1 MKLKELKEDVLVDIK
16 SEKELHVLQKLL
28 EDAGYQPFKYR
39 KNLNDTKGFPVVC
52 IKQEDKTSFSVYGF
66 RPMSKYVLLEN
77 IVELEA
83 RDSAVIENGIVVACY
98 NYGCYGGSKLG
109 YIYKPNAGAPLCIAS
124 NFPLN
129 TFIEYYAGKSDWIEP
144 LNDLIKIDNE
154 IIKDS
159 IVYYGK
165 DAQSTVC
172 MVECAELIQAISK
185 EKRGKSDKNHL
196 AEEMADVL
204 ISISLLKEIY
214 DVSNEQINNWID
226 KKQKRIRSRMK

>member
-1 MKLKELKEDVLVDIK
+1 MKLKELKENVVVDIK
-16 SEKELHVLQKLL
+16 SVKQCQVLMNLLENAGYPPFNRSISDSNGDFLVSVYIYPEDKTYIALYGGKSLQNSVLL
-28 EDAGYQPFKYR
+28 ED
-39 KNLNDTKGFPVVC
+39 
-52 IKQEDKTSFSVYGF
+52 
-66 RPMSKYVLLEN
+66 

-83 RDSAVIENGIVVACY
+83 RDSAVMENSIVVACY
-98 NYGCYGGSKLG
+98 TTYGGSKLG
-109 YIYKPNAGAPLCIAS
+109 YIYKPDYGAPWGIVS
-124 NFPLN
+124 NFPLDA
-129 TFIEYYAGKSDWIEP
+129 FIEYYAGKYDYIEP
-144 LNDLIKIDNE
+144 VNDLVKIDSE

-172 MVECAELIQAISK
+172 MEECAELIQAISK

-196 AEEMADVL
+196 AEEIADVL
-204 ISISLLKEIY
+204 ISISLLREIY

>member
-1 MKLKELKEDVLVDIK
+1 MKLKELKENVVVDVK
-16 SEKELHVLQKLL
+16 SEKQFHVLINLLENAGYPTFTQRFSYHSCYFLKAVEIYPADKNYIALYGGKPPKNSVLL
-28 EDAGYQPFKYR
+28 ED
-39 KNLNDTKGFPVVC
+39 V
-52 IKQEDKTSFSVYGF
+52 
-66 RPMSKYVLLEN
+66 
-77 IVELEA
+77 VELEA
-83 RDSAVIENGIVVACY
+83 RDSAVLDDLLVIVYDNLDGDKPSYACKF
-98 NYGCYGGSKLG
+98 GEESSWKTLPCFDLK
-109 YIYKPNAGAPLCIAS
+109 
-124 NFPLN
+124 
-129 TFIEYYAGKSDWIEP
+129 TFIEFYNGKYDCKPVNSSA
-144 LNDLIKIDNE
+144 KIDNE

-204 ISISLLKEIY
+204 ISIELLKEIY
-214 DVSNEQINNWID
+214 DVSNEQINEWID

>member
-1 MKLKELKEDVLVDIK
+1 MKLKELKENIVVDIK

-66 RPMSKYVLLEN
+66 RPMSKYVLLEDV
-77 IVELEA
+77 VELEVG
-83 RDSAVIENGIVVACY
+83 DFSNNKGNMVKVVDVGFAGKPTYKCRF
-98 NYGCYGGSKLG
+98 KDELKWLG
-109 YIYKPNAGAPLCIAS
+109 LPF
-124 NFPLN
+124 FPLN
-129 TFIEYYAGKSDWIEP
+129 IFIEFYAGKYDYIEP
-144 LNDLIKIDNE
+144 VNDLVKIDNE

-172 MVECAELIQAISK
+172 MEECAELIQAISK

-204 ISISLLKEIY
+204 ISIALLKEIY
-214 DVSNEQINNWID
+214 DVSNEQINDWID

>member
-1 MKLKELKEDVLVDIK
+1 MKLKELEENIVVDIK

-28 EDAGYQPFKYR
+28 EDAGYQPFKYS

-66 RPMSKYVLLEN
+66 RPMSKYVLLEDV
-77 IVELEA
+77 VELEVG
-83 RDSAVIENGIVVACY
+83 DFSNNKGNMVKVVDVGFAGKPTYKCRF
-98 NYGCYGGSKLG
+98 KDELKWLG
-109 YIYKPNAGAPLCIAS
+109 LPF
-124 NFPLN
+124 FPLN
-129 TFIEYYAGKSDWIEP
+129 IFIEFYAGKYDYIEP
-144 LNDLIKIDNE
+144 VNDLVKIDNE

-172 MVECAELIQAISK
+172 MEECAELIQAISK
-185 EKRGKSDKNHL
+185 EKRGNSDKNHL